1 METFKI
7 KYKGEK
13 IDAVKTDHGGYSATL
28 PLRKGD
34 RGAFFTE
41 TVSRVGNG
49 WRFSSTESVHP
60 DYYFD
65 VYLYDDGTTGWTNDM
80 QNRIVKSDSKFN
92 PSFYDKTDP
101 VAKVCADMYE
111 VIQGFYEHE
120 KRGIDAE
127 KVIGLRQAYLSSML
141 RMLGYSSTDRV
152 RKEVDS
158 DKSFKA
164 LGKIASMLERY
175 KNLAA
180 MFKQSRPGVYEVN
193 IPDGMT
199 QEELKDTIVS
209 VANDVKSLNERMDAE
224 EDLNQTK
231 RAVLPTFGLTMKD
244 DIPQEEYD
252 VYATNVS
259 RVAELLLELN
269 YDIVPEM
276 DKITLKDETG
286 LDGLDLGDKIS
297 RVIDTKEFS
306 EACHT
311 EDNYVKAENER
322 LAGEIDRLID
332 DSDRVIKSSV
342 GAALD
347 FLKRQAMISR
357 DERNGYI
364 EKYQEIEKLYY
375 SKLGIKKPEDPVQD
389 DKKVEEEEGIEP
401 YDE

>member
-7 KYKGEK
+7 NYKGEK
-13 IDAVKTDHGGYSATL
+13 IDAVKTDHGGYTATL
-28 PLRKGD
+28 PVRFGDKGTVY
-34 RGAFFTE
+34 TE
-41 TVSRVGNG
+41 TVSRVENG
-49 WRFSSTESVHP
+49 WRFTSTESEHA

-92 PSFYDKTDP
+92 PSFYDKSDP

-127 KVIGLRQAYLSSML
+127 KVIGLRQAYLHTML
-141 RMLGYSSTDRV
+141 KMLGYTSTDRV
-152 RKEVDS
+152 GKELDPN
-158 DKSFKA
+158 KSFKA
-164 LGKIASMLERY
+164 LGKVASMLERY
-175 KNLAA
+175 KNLAT
-180 MFKQSRPGVYEVN
+180 MFKQTKPGVYEVN
-193 IPDGMT
+193 VPEGMT
-199 QEELKDTIVS
+199 QDELKDVIIAVGT
-209 VANDVKSLNERMDAE
+209 DVRKLNERMDAE

-231 RAVLPTFGLTMKD
+231 RAVLPNFGLTMTDEVKPD
-244 DIPQEEYD
+244 EYA
-252 VYATNVS
+252 VYSENVAK
-259 RVAELLLELN
+259 VAELLLELN
-269 YDIVPEM
+269 YDIVAEN
-276 DKITLKDETG
+276 DRKTIKDESG
-286 LDGLDLGDKIS
+286 LDGLELGDKIS

-311 EDNYVKAENER
+311 EDNYVKTENER
-322 LAGEIDRLID
+322 LAEEIDRLID
-332 DSDRVIKSSV
+332 DSERVINSSV

-357 DERNGYI
+357 DERKEFI

-375 SKLGIKKPEDPVQD
+375 SKLGMKKPEDPVQD
-389 DKKVEEEEGIEP
+389 EEKVEEEEGIEP